1 MIVLLKLQLSG
12 AISYK
17 GNGCDP
23 RSMGFHFLS
32 FFFLLTFHKYVLG
45 DEFFKVCAL
54 LPEEEGAFDRG

>member
-1 MIVLLKLQLSG
+1 MA
-12 AISYK
+12 AI
-17 GNGCDP
+17 
-23 RSMGFHFLS
+23 REAWLFIFFL